1 MWINLCEKKR
11 IACLQSCIW
20 ANHRRLERCI
30 LDSPMWWCFLKN
42 MHRQWNQIG
51 QHQHK
56 CLIPTVKRGCWGGA
70 SFGCRRT
77 WAPCKHF
84 AFGEFFCLP
93 ECCGSNIWCN
103 GWRSVTVVGGSR
115 NQWRFQLQTR
125 TPSLPPLGALM
136 WKLLQLSLTTL
147 VVLLF
152 GWFQFQMKY
161 VPFYWGD

>member
-20 ANHRRLERCI
+20 ANHRGLEWCI
-30 LDSPMWWCFLKN
+30 LDSPMWWCFFKN

-77 WAPCKHF
+77 WAPCKNF
-84 AFGEFFCLP
+84 AFGELFCLP
-93 ECCGSNIWCN
+93 KCCGSNIWCN
-103 GWRSVTVVGGSR
+103 GWRSVTGKQEPMTLPAADSHS
-115 NQWRFQLQTR
+115 FTSTTR
-125 TPSLPPLGALM
+125 GANAKM
-136 WKLLQLSLTTL
+136 ITTSPYNFSGPAVWL
-147 VVLLF
+147 IPVSDEICTF
-152 GWFQFQMKY
+152 
-161 VPFYWGD
+161 